1 MADSAT
7 SARTIDLIAP
17 GSRIVVRDQDWQVIG
32 VERHAMGTRA
42 IVRCIGRSQLVRD
55 QPASFFSD
63 LDLIEPEDPTQTTFR
78 LDKSANGTE
87 TLLILESLIRRTPIP
102 VSNVKMTVGHLA
114 LADDLP

>member
-1 MADSAT
+1 M
-7 SARTIDLIAP
+7 
-17 GSRIVVRDQDWQVIG
+17 
-32 VERHAMGTRA
+32 
-42 IVRCIGRSQLVRD
+42 RCIGRSELVRD

-114 LADDLP
+114 LADDLPFQREPFRMAMSRSNRVS